1 MQKEEKEEEKTK
13 RKRRKPYQKPAFTVE
28 ELFEATVLACLKR
41 RQTGCA
47 LGSRRRS

>member
-1 MQKEEKEEEKTK
+1 MQKKEEVEEKTK
-13 RKRRKPYQKPAFTVE
+13 GKKRKPYLKPSFTVE